1 MVTALLVTALM
12 FLVLGSTSP
21 VAADHGGSHGQAPMV
36 IQIRHADEVNL
47 NPTISEPSYHPSSI
61 LEGSL
66 TVRVDGVICSETTLP
81 PVENRGDLAG
91 QVVATILV
99 GTPQQPAGCSREGAE
114 VTFWNGRGLLLFET
128 TTFEGGGLNVLTNFA
143 PSANQPGIAGDGAG
157 ANSGPP
163 VYLPGTGTGGL
174 GGDGTGW
181 MQSTWLVFSAWAA
194 AALALGTSL
203 VLVRRRR

>member
-1 MVTALLVTALM
+1 
-12 FLVLGSTSP
+12 
-21 VAADHGGSHGQAPMV
+21 MV
-36 IQIRHADEVNL
+36 IQIRHADQINL

-99 GTPQQPAGCSREGAE
+99 TPQQPDACNREGAE
-114 VTFWNGRGLLLFET
+114 VTFWNGRELLLFET

-174 GGDGTGW
+174 GGSTGW
-181 MQSTWLVFSAWAA
+181 MQSTWVIVSAWAA